1 MAEVTAFRNNALP
14 YPVYGVPWTIVFA
27 LLDADGDPVTGATC
41 DSEVSINGDT
51 GADCTNEGT
60 EITFTTAT
68 NKGQYYLTL
77 TAAEMTGDIITV
89 SIYSATSK
97 ATVVVLYPRK
107 LVTLTSGTSQGGAAG
122 YITLAASTVL
132 FNNQYNGCLCVA
144 TIDTLVEARILQVCT
159 QSNQQ
164 CTVTP
169 SWNVVP
175 DADDT
180 YIIYLPEGRQI
191 PEANIRAISDD
202 TTAADNLETACD
214 NYSATRGLAGTALPA
229 VAADGAGGLPIS
241 DAGGLDL
248 DAIKTMTD
256 KIGTIVNT
264 GGTAT
269 IGAILGDA
277 ANSALVTRIADIKT
291 QTGTAGAG
299 LTAIPWNAAWDAEVQ
314 SECDDA
320 ITASGI
326 KGATFDTSTDSLEAI
341 RDRGDAAWITGAG
354 GDPWATALP
363 GAYGAGTAGKIIGDN
378 INAPVGTVDTV
389 VDNIYAAVVTN
400 AAGTD
405 IAADII
411 AVKTQ
416 LDVIQADTD
425 LLDDVSGGLADIH
438 TDVGT
443 AITNIG
449 TVLTDTNAIH
459 VHVDK
464 IPLSDGVLTW
474 NSTALAGVQTECED
488 AITASGIKGATFD
501 TSTDS
506 LEAIRNRGDAAWASG
521 GTPPTAAAIA
531 DAVWDEAVADHTTGT
546 TFGGKNQDV
555 MRGTDNA
562 ALASVCTETRL
573 AELDA
578 ANIPTDLSTID
589 TVVDAIK
596 LKTDTLG
603 GAGALTWTYTLTNSS
618 TGAAIIGADVW
629 VTTDIAGTNIVAT
642 GTTGSSGN
650 VTFYLDAGT
659 YYIWRQCNGYTFTN
673 PDTEIV
679 P

>member
-41 DSEVSINGDT
+41 DSEVSKNGDT
-51 GADCTNEGT
+51 GVDCTNEGT

-214 NYSATRGLAGTALPA
+214 NYSATRGLAGLALPA
-229 VAADGAGGLPIS
+229 VAADGVGGLPIS

-264 GGTAT
+264 GGIAT
-269 IGAILGDA
+269 LGGILGDF
-277 ANSALVTRIADIKT
+277 ANIALVTRVADIKT

-320 ITASGI
+320 ITANALILDLPTTTEFNARTLPSADYTIVSDLGVVQTGDVYASLPTNFSVMSI
-326 KGATFDTSTDSLEAI
+326 STTTGLVSI
-341 RDRGDAAWITGAG
+341 SRPTGAV
-354 GDPWATALP
+354 ATDAGNSATVFKTTLSSAVDNFWNGSYLKITSGALS
-363 GAYGAGTAGKIIGDN
+363 GQVRKISDYDGTNKII
-378 INAPVGTVDTV
+378 TVDTAFTA
-389 VDNIYAAVVTN
+389 IPA
-400 AAGTD
+400 
-405 IAADII
+405 
-411 AVKTQ
+411 
-416 LDVIQADTD
+416 
-425 LLDDVSGGLADIH
+425 DDV
-438 TDVGT
+438 TF
-443 AITNIG
+443 
-449 TVLTDTNAIH
+449 VLVN
-459 VHVDK
+459 
-464 IPLSDGVLTW
+464 
-474 NSTALAGVQTECED
+474 E
-488 AITASGIKGATFD
+488 
-501 TSTDS
+501 
-506 LEAIRNRGDAAWASG
+506 
-521 GTPPTAAAIA
+521 
-531 DAVWDEAVADHTTGT
+531 
-546 TFGGKNQDV
+546 
-555 MRGTDNA
+555 
-562 ALASVCTETRL
+562 
-573 AELDA
+573 
-578 ANIPTDLSTID
+578 
-589 TVVDAIK
+589 
-596 LKTDTLG
+596 
-603 GAGALTWTYTLTNSS
+603 
-618 TGAAIIGADVW
+618 
-629 VTTDIAGTNIVAT
+629 
-642 GTTGSSGN
+642 
-650 VTFYLDAGT
+650 
-659 YYIWRQCNGYTFTN
+659 
-673 PDTEIV
+673 
-679 P
+679 